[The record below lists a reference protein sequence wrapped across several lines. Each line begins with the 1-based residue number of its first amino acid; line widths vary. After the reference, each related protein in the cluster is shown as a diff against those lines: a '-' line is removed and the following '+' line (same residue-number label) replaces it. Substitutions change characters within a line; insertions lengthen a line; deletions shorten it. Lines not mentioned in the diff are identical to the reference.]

1 VPAALLRPLLL
12 AALLLGVIAAP
23 ASPQGEDGR
32 GGIWISRAEVQRLP
46 VGGPAWSA
54 LSQRADQPLGKA
66 DIADQDTEHDVTT
79 FAAALVYARTNSS
92 RLRQKAATGIMDA
105 IGTEKGGRTLALA
118 RALMPY
124 VLAADLIDLRDFD
137 RGKDRVFR
145 RWLRKVRT
153 ERLAPRARP
162 TLIDTHEFAAN
173 NWGTHAGA
181 SRIAADVYL
190 GDRKDLARAA
200 AVFKGYTGDR
210 SAYAGFNF
218 GDDHTWQADP
228 AHPVPI
234 VHKGGRR
241 GGMFLDG
248 ALPDD
253 MRRGCSRR
261 RDPCPT
267 RYPWE
272 AMQGIV
278 AQAQLLN
285 RQGYNAW
292 NWNDQAVRR
301 AAEFLYRVNRHW
313 PHEDWNA
320 PQGNEWIPW
329 LLNARYGTHFE
340 TKLPAK
346 PGKAVGFTDWTD
358 AQPCAQESCTAP
370 ASDPVRV
377 RPVAPRPQPVP
388 RAQDKAD
395 DGPPVGAIA
404 GVAAALAAL
413 AAGALVL
420 ARRRSRQAH

>member
-1 VPAALLRPLLL
+1 
-12 AALLLGVIAAP
+12 
-23 ASPQGEDGR
+23 
-32 GGIWISRAEVQRLP
+32 
-46 VGGPAWSA
+46 
-54 LSQRADQPLGKA
+54 
-66 DIADQDTEHDVTT
+66 
-79 FAAALVYARTNSS
+79 
-92 RLRQKAATGIMDA
+92 
-105 IGTEKGGRTLALA
+105 
-118 RALMPY
+118 
-124 VLAADLIDLRDFD
+124 
-137 RGKDRVFR
+137 
-145 RWLRKVRT
+145 
-153 ERLAPRARP
+153 
-162 TLIDTHEFAAN
+162 
-173 NWGTHAGA
+173 
-181 SRIAADVYL
+181 
-190 GDRKDLARAA
+190 
-200 AVFKGYTGDR
+200 
-210 SAYAGFNF
+210 
-218 GDDHTWQADP
+218 
-228 AHPVPI
+228 
-234 VHKGGRR
+234 
-241 GGMFLDG
+241 
-248 ALPDD
+248 
-253 MRRGCSRR
+253 
-261 RDPCPT
+261 
-267 RYPWE
+267 
-272 AMQGIV
+272 MQGIV

-301 AAEFLYRVNRHW
+301 AAEFLYRLNRHW